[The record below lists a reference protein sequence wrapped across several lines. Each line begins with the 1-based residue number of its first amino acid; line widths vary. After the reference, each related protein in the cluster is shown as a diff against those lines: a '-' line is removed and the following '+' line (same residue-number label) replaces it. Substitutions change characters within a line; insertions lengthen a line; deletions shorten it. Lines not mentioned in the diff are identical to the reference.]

1 MKATNYKSNSKK
13 IKISLLLAGFLVQTT
28 AFASEL
34 SIADKLGGSLLRV
47 ETSDSKNHD
56 IQVLFKQSSARVLE
70 NETIT
75 LSSSVDSSSDIKVNI
90 TQDDLLKGLVI
101 SGVNSGKYTVSLSSS
116 AVEIKEIK
124 MLNSE
129 QVAKSQSEDS
139 EISSATYALGAAA
152 LGGAALAVSAGSN
165 DDIFGGSSRNSARS
179 GSGNNSGSGSSNSSS
194 SGQSSQVGSL
204 AIPDSN
210 YPTATPIFVATPS
223 TIVTNPAPPA
233 RDTTGGGIPT
243 PTPTPAPNPTIAPPP
258 AVTDPMT
265 PS

>member
-13 IKISLLLAGFLVQTT
+13 IKISLLLAGFLMQTT

-56 IQVLFKQSSARVLE
+56 IQVLFKQSSARAVE

-75 LSSSVDSSSDIKVNI
+75 LSSVDSSSDIKVNI

-124 MLNSE
+124 MLDSE
-129 QVAKSQSEDS
+129 HVAKSQSEDS

-179 GSGNNSGSGSSNSSS
+179 GSGNSSGSGSSNTSSG
-194 SGQSSQVGSL
+194 GQSSQVGSL